1 MGQALHLQPRLQKIA
16 SLVPDRARL
25 VDVGT
30 DHGLLPVSLL
40 LDGRISSAIAS
51 DIGVLPLDHARAT
64 AAQYAVTECMAFRLC
79 DGLQGM
85 TGEEVDTIV
94 IAGMGGDNIAH
105 ILSQAPWT
113 RDGVLLLLQPMSK
126 AEVLRRYLPVNGYA
140 VIAEHLVEDKGILYP
155 ILSVR
160 GGTMSPATAAQAWG
174 GFLLRSDPLYGR
186 YLEDRILRLRRAAL
200 GLENAKDGTGQQRR
214 EEFLA
219 IAAELEG
226 QKGEFAHA
234 NGA

>member
-16 SLVPDRARL
+16 SLVPDGARL

-30 DHGLLPVSLL
+30 DHGLLPVRLL

-51 DIGVLPLDHARAT
+51 DIGELPLDRARAT
-64 AAQYAVTECMAFRLC
+64 AAQYDVTERMTFRLC

-85 TGEEVDTIV
+85 NREEADTVV

-126 AEVLRRYLPVNGYA
+126 AEVLRRFLPANGYA
-140 VIAEHLVEDKGILYP
+140 VIAEHLVADKGILYP
-155 ILSVR
+155 ILTVR
-160 GGTMSPATAAQAWG
+160 GGTMPPATAAQAWG
-174 GFLLRSDPLYGR
+174 GFLLYSDPLHSR
-186 YLEDRILRLRRAAL
+186 YLEERILRLRRAAL
-200 GLENAKDGTGQQRR
+200 GLENAKEDAGQQRR

-219 IAAELEG
+219 IAAELEK
-226 QKGEFAHA
+226 QKGVYPHA